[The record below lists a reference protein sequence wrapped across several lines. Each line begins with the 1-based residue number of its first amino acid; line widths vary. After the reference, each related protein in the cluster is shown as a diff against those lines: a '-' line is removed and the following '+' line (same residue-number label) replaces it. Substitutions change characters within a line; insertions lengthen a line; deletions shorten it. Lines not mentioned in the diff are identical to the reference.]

1 MNNPQQSARVG
12 LFFLLGLA
20 LTWVAFATL
29 SGGSIFRDKG
39 YVIIADFD
47 SLKEIRKGD
56 EVRLAGVKIGTVE
69 TTRRAGRKA
78 EAVLRID
85 PTMTIQS
92 DATATIVMSGL
103 IGTNYIGVDLGTAGA
118 APLRDG
124 DEIHTAVTPD
134 INSVMSDIGDL
145 GKKLDGALGTFSEAM
160 NGDGKT
166 PGLFQNLNLLV
177 TDNRGK
183 LATTLDNLQAIT
195 GKINSG
201 QGTLGLLVNDTKIHD
216 DALATID
223 ELKTAADQAKTF
235 IANAQT
241 IVDQVKSGQGPLGT
255 LVYDDK
261 TAANLKTTV
270 QNARDVSDKLANGQ
284 GTLGQLLNNDNVLRD
299 AQAVL
304 KKADTA
310 LDSMGD
316 SGPITAVGVLA
327 QALF

>member
-1 MNNPQQSARVG
+1 
-12 LFFLLGLA
+12 
-20 LTWVAFATL
+20 
-29 SGGSIFRDKG
+29 
-39 YVIIADFD
+39 
-47 SLKEIRKGD
+47 
-56 EVRLAGVKIGTVE
+56 
-69 TTRRAGRKA
+69 
-78 EAVLRID
+78 
-85 PTMTIQS
+85 
-92 DATATIVMSGL
+92 
-103 IGTNYIGVDLGTAGA
+103 
-118 APLRDG
+118 
-124 DEIHTAVTPD
+124 
-134 INSVMSDIGDL
+134 
-145 GKKLDGALGTFSEAM
+145 M
-160 NGDGKT
+160 NGDGKS

-195 GKINSG
+195 TKINGG
-201 QGTLGLLVNDTKIHD
+201 QGTLGLLVNDTKVHD
-216 DALATID
+216 DAVATLD
-223 ELKTAADQAKTF
+223 EVKAAADQAKTF

-270 QNARDVSDKLANGQ
+270 QNARDVSDKLTNGQ
-284 GTLGQLLNNDNVLRD
+284 GTLGQLINNDTILTD